1 MLLVPEQSKS
11 PVLPPAVSYCSPI
24 RQLVYPGTHSVTH
37 RRVIAG
43 APLTKTPA
51 QWRVHSPSFDLS
63 LRFHRELSRAL
74 DHDVGLRMPSFQGP
88 QRHQK
93 RPTGHHEPSTSI
105 QAPDRGSSELRRMYV
120 CRSSSHSAAYQW
132 APALAALTVA
142 VMFEQKG
149 GGWTAAQLRHAG
161 LEVE

>member
-1 MLLVPEQSKS
+1 MVPEQSKS
-11 PVLPPAVSYCSPI
+11 PDLPPAVSYCSPI
-24 RQLVYPGTHSVTH
+24 RQLVYPGTHSVTD

-43 APLTKTPA
+43 APLTKIPA

-74 DHDVGLRMPSFQGP
+74 DNDVGLRMPSFQGP

-93 RPTGHHEPSTSI
+93 GPTSRHEPSTSI

-132 APALAALTVA
+132 AQLL
-142 VMFEQKG
+142 QLL
-149 GGWTAAQLRHAG
+149 QLRSCLSRRGAAG
-161 LEVE
+161 PRRSLDTPV